1 MGSTIKTVV
10 RLWGNSQGI
19 RISKELLNLLGITVN
34 EEVNLSI
41 ENNRL
46 IISKPVQRKSLEEYA
61 KPYGGK
67 LGPYNE
73 FDFGDGIGSFIR
85 CNAYSD

>member
-1 MGSTIKTVV
+1 MDKTMKTLV
-10 RLWGNSQGI
+10 RPWGNSQGI
-19 RISKELLNLLGITVN
+19 RISRELLNLLGIAVN
-34 EEVNLSI
+34 EEVDLSI

-61 KPYGGK
+61 QPYGGK

-73 FDFGDGIGSFIR
+73 FDFGDGIGIGR
-85 CNAYSD
+85 WLDESD